1 MPFPSKQKNHL
12 KRIRGLAAAK
22 NAESAAKRVNNKR
35 LKPEA
40 GELPRG
46 DHRDGDETEFSSDES
61 SSDESSSDELSSE
74 ESGAGEDEDTDK
86 TDSNCP
92 QSEIKWSDGAGKNLR
107 SSYGTGSR
115 ATRTR
120 ERKRQR
126 ELDQAAS
133 KSLSIV
139 SIFKRQRD
147 LGISMKN
154 NEPSPI
160 TTPLSA
166 VGRGEA
172 RGKMARRL
180 ALEDL
185 ERLLK
190 LKTEQVKKYGHVLS
204 PQGDFY
210 RRHLMVRSF
219 LWMQEQKDK
228 LPKKDRRGIAGMVA
242 ASFNRRSWTGRKIVR
257 WERHWMTNRTIPES
271 KAGKHRACLSWLEDE
286 GVLCAVRDF
295 AKTQGEGQYHEPFCQ

>member
-1 MPFPSKQKNHL
+1 MPFPNKQKKHL
-12 KRIRGLAAAK
+12 KRVRSLAAAA
-22 NAESAAKRVNNKR
+22 NAERAAKRVNNKQP
-35 LKPEA
+35 KPEA

-46 DHRDGDETEFSSDES
+46 DHRNGDETEFSSHES

-74 ESGAGEDEDTDK
+74 ESGAGEDGETDK

-92 QSEIKWSDGAGKNLR
+92 QSVIKWSDGAGKNLR
-107 SSYGTGSR
+107 SLYKTGSIS
-115 ATRTR
+115 TRTR

-126 ELDQAAS
+126 ELDQEAS
-133 KSLSIV
+133 KTLSIV
-139 SIFKRQRD
+139 SFFKRQRD

-154 NEPSPI
+154 NEPSSI

-172 RGKMARRL
+172 RGNMACHL

-190 LKTEQVKKYGHVLS
+190 LKTEQVKKYGHVLF

-228 LPKKDRRGIAGMVA
+228 LPKKDRRGIAEMVA

-257 WERHWMTNRTIPES
+257 WERHWMKNRTIPES

-295 AKTQGEGQYHEPFCQ
+295 AKTQGEG